1 MKCKRTSAI
10 VVVGAIAGEGQERV
24 YNKLLSEE
32 RHLHTRSGR
41 KN

>member
-24 YNKLLSEE
+24 YNKPLSEE
-32 RHLHTRSGR
+32 KHL
-41 KN
+41 

>member
-10 VVVGAIAGEGQERV
+10 VVGAIAGEGQERV
-24 YNKLLSEE
+24 YNKPLSEE
-32 RHLHTRSGR
+32 RHLHTRSWR